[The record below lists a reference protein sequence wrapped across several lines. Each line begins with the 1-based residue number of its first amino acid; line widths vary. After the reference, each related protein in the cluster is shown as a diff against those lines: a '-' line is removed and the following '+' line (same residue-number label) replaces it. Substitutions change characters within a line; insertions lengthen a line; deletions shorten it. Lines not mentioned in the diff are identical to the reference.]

1 MSSRHARAGPAA
13 PVGVRVPRV
22 GPCPDSAGVDN
33 RSHQPGTRPV
43 AHRARARQGA
53 GRAET
58 EAEGL
63 EVSRMAT
70 QIVQPEFGQR
80 LRRLRTDRGM
90 SQRDLAVG
98 VVNQSYISLLESG
111 ARVPTLDVV
120 MHLAEVLGVP
130 MQALATDAETD
141 AGPAPEPAPEA
152 RSAESELARKL
163 ITSSALDQGDLD
175 RAERELTEA
184 YRAARR
190 DNRTLAVVSRG
201 LALERLLEQRN
212 NRAAR
217 YALLTELVDAAAA
230 TGVPEAL
237 VRTRIALSGAARD
250 VGRLAEAFTQIELAD
265 QEIAQTGFVGGAEHI
280 RLHAV
285 HISVLSD
292 AGGGAEVPRIV
303 DRMLAMADKLNIP
316 SICGRAHWVASIALA
331 RNGEI
336 QRSLEHLRAAREMLA
351 NPATSLRDWARF
363 AAAAASA
370 LMDAEAGLPE
380 ITSHMLAARA
390 AMAAAK
396 SAASPSA
403 AASLEVR
410 YALATGDPE
419 RALEIA
425 TSVDE
430 TDLPGIERVRF
441 VLAVG
446 RAQRRCGR
454 VEEAVG
460 SLRRAAQLAEA
471 AAAYQ
476 RASQIWREINDVG

>member
-1 MSSRHARAGPAA
+1 
-13 PVGVRVPRV
+13 
-22 GPCPDSAGVDN
+22 
-33 RSHQPGTRPV
+33 
-43 AHRARARQGA
+43 
-53 GRAET
+53 
-58 EAEGL
+58 
-63 EVSRMAT
+63 
-70 QIVQPEFGQR
+70 
-80 LRRLRTDRGM
+80 M

-130 MQALATDAETD
+130 MQALATDAETV
-141 AGPAPEPAPEA
+141 AGPSPEEPSPES

-184 YRAARR
+184 YQAARR
-190 DNRTLAVVSRG
+190 ENRTLAVVSRG

-212 NRAAR
+212 DRAAR
-217 YALLTELVDAAAA
+217 YTLLTELVDAAAA

-265 QEIAQTGFVGGAEHI
+265 QEIAQTGFVHGAEHI

-303 DRMLAMADKLNIP
+303 DRMLAMADKLDIP

-425 TSVDE
+425 TTVDE

-476 RASQIWREINDVG
+476 RASQIWREINDAS